1 MIIKE
6 LNYIETTE
14 DNSIQG
20 GATGSAASVTV
31 VGIGP
36 TAAAFGAA
44 AGGLSFDA
52 FPPLGFVSF
61 DVAGA
66 AAGAVGAGLL
76 GFGGNAAVTVVTV

>member
-6 LNYIETTE
+6 LNYIETAE
-14 DNSIQG
+14 DDFIQG

-31 VGIGP
+31 VGVGP
-36 TAAAFGAA
+36 TAATFGAA

-52 FPPLGFVSF
+52 FGPFVSF

-66 AAGAVGAGLL
+66 AAGAIGAGLF